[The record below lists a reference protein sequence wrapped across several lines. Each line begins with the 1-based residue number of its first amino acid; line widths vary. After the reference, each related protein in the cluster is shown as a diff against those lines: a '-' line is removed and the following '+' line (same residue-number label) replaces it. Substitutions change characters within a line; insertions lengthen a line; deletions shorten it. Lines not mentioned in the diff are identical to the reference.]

1 MKFTTEIPPEDPF
14 GTEPNYIVVNPTNGQ
29 IWAPQSSRQIRT
41 EKYGWAA
48 RGGYM
53 WAKIEPGMVQAL
65 STPQSAGNDGLLAHV
80 AKLEEQVA
88 QRDLAMAAAQKAM
101 VAAQDGLEKAREA
114 LA

>member
-1 MKFTTEIPPEDPF
+1 MKFTTEIPPEEPF

-65 STPQSAGNDGLLAHV
+65 SSPQAQGNDELLAEI
-80 AKLEEQVA
+80 KRRGDMLEEHGKRVQEA
-88 QRDLAMAAAQKAM
+88 RKAAVQ
-101 VAAQDGLEKAREA
+101 AQDAMDRVWRE
-114 LA
+114 LV